1 MKYFQN
7 ILVITLFI
15 FIISCSSN
23 RNNQDE
29 NLRKDLSV
37 FFTTNLND
45 SSVTLDSFLLIKI
58 DTISEK
64 QKLNEQAST
73 LLDNQ
78 DYILKL
84 LENDKNQLS
93 IISEKIKLYR
103 LLESKSLV
111 DIEINDFK
119 KIIEN
124 TKIESKEL
132 DSISV
137 ITKKLL
143 DAAIYADSIKPIAFQ
158 AKCLYQIKN
167 LDKSIKRDT
176 VYIFLN
182 LNKDI
187 IKKVDFLSLPYVFDY
202 DKFN

>member
-7 ILVITLFI
+7 ILVITLII

-45 SSVTLDSFLLIKI
+45 SSIILDSFFLIKI

-64 QKLNEQAST
+64 QKLNEQASA

-78 DYILKL
+78 NYILKL

-93 IISEKIKLYR
+93 IISDKIKLYR
-103 LLESKSLV
+103 LLESESLV

-124 TKIESKEL
+124 TKLESKEL

-137 ITKKLL
+137 ITQKLI
-143 DAAIYADSIKPIAFQ
+143 DAAVYSDSIKPIAFQ
-158 AKCLYQIKN
+158 AICFYQIKN

-176 VYIFLN
+176 AYIFLN

-187 IKKVDFLSLPYVFDY
+187 IKKADFLSLPYILDY
-202 DKFN
+202 DKFK